1 VAVSKR
7 SEAERGSF
15 CGGVAGRALGLASV
29 HVPSRPFVASA
40 PPFSGSSADAAVL
53 RETGLLL
60 EGLRCAGCVRKT
72 EEALR
77 ALPGVASASVN
88 YGDHRAL
95 VRFDAGVTDLP
106 RIVSAVSALGY
117 QAVPYDPETLDRP
130 IQRESRAALA
140 RLLIAAFL
148 AMNVMW
154 LAIALYIGTYQG
166 MDAATQRGLRWLAA
180 ALSLPAIAWCGAP
193 FFAGAWRG
201 LRRREL
207 SMDLPV
213 AIAISTAFATN
224 VAGTALGRTH
234 LFVDSSAWIVFLLLL
249 GRTLERRASARAFGA
264 VERLRNLAPR
274 EALRRRGAALERVAV
289 SDLAVG
295 DELAIGAGE
304 LIPLDATLIGPAAE
318 IDESAITGESAPVTR
333 APNADLA
340 AGTRNLMTEIAVR
353 VAAPATRG
361 TLARLA
367 ALLERA
373 QTERP
378 RIQRSADRFA
388 AAFAPAVLALAAL
401 TAVALALRGDPWI
414 DVAFRAT
421 TVLIVACPCVFG
433 LATPLAIGAA
443 LGRAAELGVLVK
455 SGEALERVART
466 TRVLLDKT
474 GTLTEGRFSLLR
486 AACASGVTE
495 PELLGAAAFAEGAA
509 THPIAEAIR
518 RAATEAGVTAGG
530 NAKRETRAGLGVIAR
545 AEGGARIALGAE
557 ALLRELA
564 LAPPP
569 ELAHDAA
576 QLGASGATLVWVARD
591 GQVLGL
597 LAFEDAPRADAR
609 AFVAR
614 LAAARVEAEIV
625 SGDHERAV
633 EFAAERAGIAVR
645 SPGATPES
653 KVERVRAH
661 REAGDS
667 VLAVGDGLND
677 AAFLAAADA
686 GLAMAR
692 GSEITLAAA
701 DAVVRS
707 PHLGAIA
714 DLLELSRA
722 TLACIRENFAFALL
736 YNAIAVPLAVA
747 GVLHPLG
754 AAIAMALSSLSVT
767 ANSMR
772 LLRFRAAR

>member
-1 VAVSKR
+1 VAVSKPG
-7 SEAERGSF
+7 EAERGSDG
-15 CGGVAGRALGLASV
+15 GGVAGWALRIASV
-29 HVPSRPFVASA
+29 DVLSRTFVAS
-40 PPFSGSSADAAVL
+40 PPPLSRSSADAALL

-95 VRFDAGVTDLP
+95 VRFDAGATDLP

-130 IQRESRAALA
+130 AQRESRAALA
-140 RLLIAAFL
+140 RLLVAAFL

-180 ALSLPAIAWCGAP
+180 ALSLPAVAWCGAP
-193 FFAGAWRG
+193 FFTGAWRG

-234 LFVDSSAWIVFLLLL
+234 LFVDSAAWIVFLLLL

-304 LIPLDATLIGPAAE
+304 LIPVDVTLIGPVAE
-318 IDESAITGESAPVTR
+318 IDESALTGEAAPVAR
-333 APNADLA
+333 APNANLA

-353 VAAPATRG
+353 VTAPATRG
-361 TLARLA
+361 TIARLA

-373 QTERP
+373 QAERP

-388 AAFAPAVLALAAL
+388 AVFAPAVLALAAL

-486 AACASGVTE
+486 AACAPGVTE
-495 PELLGAAAFAEGAA
+495 RELLRTAAFAEGAA

-518 RAATEAGVTAGG
+518 SAATEAGVAAGG
-530 NAKRETRAGLGVIAR
+530 DAKRETRAGLGVIAR
-545 AEGGARIALGAE
+545 AEGTCVALGGE
-557 ALLRELA
+557 ALLCELA

-576 QLGASGATLVWVARD
+576 QLGASGATLVWVARGD
-591 GQVLGL
+591 QVLGL
-597 LAFEDAPRADAR
+597 LAFEDAPRTDAR

-614 LAAARVEAEIV
+614 LAAARVEAEVV

-633 EFAAERAGIAVR
+633 AFAAERAGIAVR
-645 SPGATPES
+645 SAGATPER
-653 KVERVRAH
+653 KLERVRA
-661 REAGDS
+661 RRAAGDS

-722 TLACIRENFAFALL
+722 TFARIRENFAFALL
-736 YNAIAVPLAVA
+736 YNAIAVPLAVV